1 MHPRR
6 RRTPTGG
13 SAAFE
18 QVTSNTA
25 VTDTGWVMVQG
36 SYSFA
41 GSVSSLLLYIESPS
55 ATASYYVDDFSIRV
69 APALGCSDPPDT
81 SGIHTNFESGT
92 REGWGARIGRELVA
106 VTNADAHSG
115 TFSLLTTGRQAAF
128 DGAAINAAG
137 KLCNGS
143 RSTVSVWVRLAPGE
157 PDTQIRVSLQRTLG
171 STTTFHTVIGNTMVT
186 SGAWVRL
193 RTTYDFVFNYQSLT
207 LYVESATGTAS
218 FLIDDFDLTFVPPPV
233 AERDIA
239 SVHEA
244 YTNDFP
250 IGRRFG
256 RATSPVSMRS
266 CSRSTST
273 A

>member
-1 MHPRR
+1 M
-6 RRTPTGG
+6 RRTPTSG

-25 VTDTGWVMVQG
+25 VTDAGWAMVQG

-69 APALGCSDPPDT
+69 VPAVGCSEPPDT
-81 SGIHTNFESGT
+81 SGIHSNFETGT
-92 REGWGARIGRELVA
+92 REGWGPRIGRETVA

-143 RSTVSVWVRLAPGE
+143 RYTV
-157 PDTQIRVSLQRTLG
+157 RVCVML
-171 STTTFHTVIGNTMVT
+171 
-186 SGAWVRL
+186 
-193 RTTYDFVFNYQSLT
+193 
-207 LYVESATGTAS
+207 SAG
-218 FLIDDFDLTFVPPPV
+218 
-233 AERDIA
+233 
-239 SVHEA
+239 
-244 YTNDFP
+244 
-250 IGRRFG
+250 
-256 RATSPVSMRS
+256 
-266 CSRSTST
+266 
-273 A
+273 